1 MIRLAA
7 FADEADS
14 RVEGQIEALHRN
26 GLEYIELRGLD
37 GKNIATVTEDEAEK
51 YAKMYSDAGIKV
63 WSIGSPIGKVDITSD
78 LEAHKNTLRHVCRL
92 ANIFGTDKIRMFS
105 FYKAYDCEEQV
116 LSELCEMVKIA
127 DEYGVKLYH
136 ENEKEIFGDILERV
150 IKIRDNVKGLCH
162 IYDPANYL
170 ECKQDADVTL
180 GALHATTDYFHI
192 KDVISATGE
201 LVPAGYGDGKIDK
214 LISMIPDGDD
224 KTLTL
229 EPHLAVFAGYSEI
242 DNTEMKNKFK
252 FNSNNEA
259 FDAAVNA
266 LKAVLEAQG
275 YKKVQGGYAK

>member
-14 RVEGQIEALHRN
+14 RVEGQIEALKRN

-37 GKNIATVTEDEAEK
+37 GKNIASISEQEAEN
-51 YAKMYSDAGIKV
+51 YAKMYADAGIKV
-63 WSIGSPIGKVDITSD
+63 WSIGSPIGKVALDSD

-92 ANIFGTDKIRMFS
+92 ANIFGTERIRMFS
-105 FYKAYDCEEQV
+105 FYKAYEEEEKV
-116 LSELCEMVKIA
+116 LSELSEMVKIA
-127 DEYGVKLYH
+127 DEYGAKLYH
-136 ENEKEIFGDILERV
+136 ENEKEIFGDTLERV
-150 IKIRDNVKGLCH
+150 IKIRDSVKGLCH

-170 ECKQDADVTL
+170 ECKQDADETL
-180 GALHATTDYFHI
+180 AALHATTDYFHI

-201 LVPAGYGDGKIDK
+201 LVPAGYGDGKIGK
-214 LISMIPDGDD
+214 LVAMIPADDD

-229 EPHLAVFAGYSEI
+229 EPHLAIFAGYSDI

-252 FNSNNEA
+252 FNSNGEA

-266 LKAVLEAQG
+266 LKAVLEAEG
-275 YKKVQGGYAK
+275 YKKVDGGFAK

>member
-26 GLEYIELRGLD
+26 GIEYIELRGLD
-37 GKNIATVTEDEAEK
+37 GKNIATISEDEAQK

-63 WSIGSPIGKVDITSD
+63 WSIGSPIGKVDISSD

-92 ANIFGTDKIRMFS
+92 ANIFGTQKIRMFS
-105 FYKAYDCEEQV
+105 FYGAYECEGKV
-116 LSELCEMVKIA
+116 LSELSEMVNIA

-136 ENEKEIFGDILERV
+136 ENEKEIFGDTLERV
-150 IKIRDNVKGLCH
+150 LRIKNGVEGLCH

-170 ECKQDADVTL
+170 ECGQNADETL
-180 GALHATTDYFHI
+180 AALHADTDYFHI

-201 LVPAGYGDGKIDK
+201 LVPAGYGDGKINR
-214 LISMIPDGDD
+214 LVAMIPDGED

-229 EPHLAVFAGYSEI
+229 EPHLAVFAGYSDI

-252 FNSNNEA
+252 FSSNNEA

-266 LKAVLEAQG
+266 LKAVIEAQG
-275 YKKVQGGYAK
+275 YKKVDGGYAK